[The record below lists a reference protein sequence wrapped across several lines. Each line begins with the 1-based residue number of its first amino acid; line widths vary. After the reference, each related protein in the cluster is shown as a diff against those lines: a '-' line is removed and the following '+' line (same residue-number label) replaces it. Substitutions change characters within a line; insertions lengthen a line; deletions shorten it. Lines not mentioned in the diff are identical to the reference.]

1 MAKHCPITYAIALR
15 AVLPYPKTMLSNKPS
30 ESPRGENREWV
41 NTSLSEQGVILYDPE
56 ADILVVRIRGA
67 EPRDE
72 ELLDNNIVVGLSET
86 GDPVYVE
93 VWHASRRGLL
103 KALAALARKRAAK
116 IEAITKPES
125 S

>member
-1 MAKHCPITYAIALR
+1 M
-15 AVLPYPKTMLSNKPS
+15 
-30 ESPRGENREWV
+30 

-72 ELLDNNIVVGLSET
+72 ELLDNDIVVGLSET